1 MSLEQSRGLA
11 SQPVDLLRIDGSRA
25 MVAVDRVACEAAL
38 EVRLGESPFSVI
50 MRTPGDDAALALGF
64 LFTEGVI
71 ASADDVLLVTSHAED
86 DIVVVELAP
95 ALVAGLPALLAGRR
109 QVTTTSSCGMC
120 GRPSR
125 ESIDVVRPV
134 MTADW
139 KLPAAMLTALPG
151 RLRAAQA
158 AFDETGGLHAAALFD
173 LDGRLED
180 VAEDVGR
187 HNAVDKLIGRRLRER
202 RLPAADRILFVSGR
216 SSFEIV
222 QKAWMAGVTMIG
234 AVSAPSSL
242 AVSLA
247 NRAGITLL
255 GFVRDGR
262 ANVYSHP
269 SRVIPPGTDMPASVG
284 AKET

>member
-1 MSLEQSRGLA
+1 MSLERSRDLA
-11 SQPVDLLRIDGSRA
+11 SQPVDLLRIDGSQAR
-25 MVAVDRVACEAAL
+25 VAVDRVACEAAL

-71 ASADDVLLVTSHAED
+71 SSADDVLLVTSHAED

-95 ALVAGLPALLAGRR
+95 ALLAGLPALLAGRR

-120 GRPSR
+120 GRQSR
-125 ESIDVVRPV
+125 ESIDVIRPV
-134 MTADW
+134 ITADW

-158 AFDETGGLHAAALFD
+158 TFDETGGLHAAALFD

-187 HNAVDKLIGRRLRER
+187 HNAVDKLIGRRLRDR
-202 RLPAADRILFVSGR
+202 RLPAAERILFVSGR

-269 SRVIPPGTDMPASVG
+269 SRVIPPGADVLASG
-284 AKET
+284 EAKET

>member
-1 MSLEQSRGLA
+1 MSLERSRGLA
-11 SQPVDLLRIDGSRA
+11 SQPVDLLRIDGSQAR
-25 MVAVDRVACEAAL
+25 VAVDRVACEAAL

-71 ASADDVLLVTSHAED
+71 ASADDVLLVTSHPED
-86 DIVVVELAP
+86 DIVVVDLAP

-139 KLPAAMLTALPG
+139 KLPAALLTALPG

-158 AFDETGGLHAAALFD
+158 AFDETGGLHAAAPLRSRRTPR
-173 LDGRLED
+173 GR
-180 VAEDVGR
+180 
-187 HNAVDKLIGRRLRER
+187 GRRR
-202 RLPAADRILFVSGR
+202 RSAQCGGQAHR
-216 SSFEIV
+216 
-222 QKAWMAGVTMIG
+222 A
-234 AVSAPSSL
+234 SAPRA
-242 AVSLA
+242 AV
-247 NRAGITLL
+247 AG
-255 GFVRDGR
+255 
-262 ANVYSHP
+262 S
-269 SRVIPPGTDMPASVG
+269 
-284 AKET
+284 

>member
-1 MSLEQSRGLA
+1 MSDERSPGLA
-11 SQPVDLLRIDGSRA
+11 MSQPVEVLRINGSQA
-25 MVAVDRVACEAAL
+25 VTAVDRLAREAAL
-38 EVRLGESPFSVI
+38 EVRLGDAPFSVI

-64 LFTEGVI
+64 LFTESVV
-71 ASADDVLLVTSHAED
+71 SSPDDVLRVTSHPED
-86 DIVVVELAP
+86 DSVTVELAP
-95 ALVAGLPALLAGRR
+95 ALAARLPALLAGRR

-125 ESIDVVRPV
+125 DSIDVDRTV

-139 KLPAAMLTALPG
+139 KLPADMLTALPG

-158 AFDETGGLHAAALFD
+158 VFDETGGLHAAALFD
-173 LDGRLED
+173 LEGRLED

-187 HNAVDKLIGRRLRER
+187 HNAVDKLIGRRLREG
-202 RLPAADRILFVSGR
+202 RLPLVDRILFVSGR

-222 QKAWMAGVTMIG
+222 QKAWMAGVSMIG

-247 NRAGITLL
+247 ERAGITLL
-255 GFVRDGR
+255 GFVRGDR
-262 ANVYSHP
+262 ANVYSHA
-269 SRVIPPGTDMPASVG
+269 SRVIATGADVPNPP
-284 AKET
+284 